1 VIFVGLQGSGKSTFY
16 RTHFADSHVLVSR
29 DSFPNNRNPARRQR
43 QLIEEALGA
52 GRSVIVDNTNPTL
65 EDRAELISLARAFGA
80 TVVAYY
86 FESRLADCLE
96 RNRQRPGK
104 ASVPVVALYATRKR
118 VQHSIL
124 DQFFGEQPVGTAF
137 VLATNHSDVPFLAH
151 APTMRVPGN
160 IEGTDKVYAATW
172 SALLA
177 VHAHNLAN
185 DRKIEVLA
193 FPAMGTGFGGVP
205 FREAARQMAA
215 AYRHYLEP
223 PHRLDWDFVVERHKA
238 VCYDGSKQVAR

>member
-1 VIFVGLQGSGKSTFY
+1 MTAELVIFVGLQGSGKSTFY

-172 SALLA
+172 SASAYSAPLRARLGSGHRQGLRSHLVRFA
-177 VHAHNLAN
+177 GRP
-185 DRKIEVLA
+185 DRLQPEV
-193 FPAMGTGFGGVP
+193 
-205 FREAARQMAA
+205 
-215 AYRHYLEP
+215 RH
-223 PHRLDWDFVVERHKA
+223 HVVRL
-238 VCYDGSKQVAR
+238 G

>member
-1 VIFVGLQGSGKSTFY
+1 MTAELVIFVGLQGSGKSTFY

-86 FESRLADCLE
+86 FESRLADCLD

-104 ASVPVVALYATRKR
+104 GSVPVVALYATRKR
-118 VQHSIL
+118 LCRPSPAEGYDRLYYVRVLGAGRFDVQ
-124 DQFFGEQPVGTAF
+124 
-137 VLATNHSDVPFLAH
+137 
-151 APTMRVPGN
+151 
-160 IEGTDKVYAATW
+160 
-172 SALLA
+172 
-177 VHAHNLAN
+177 
-185 DRKIEVLA
+185 
-193 FPAMGTGFGGVP
+193 
-205 FREAARQMAA
+205 
-215 AYRHYLEP
+215 
-223 PHRLDWDFVVERHKA
+223 DWNEELRDDET
-238 VCYDGSKQVAR
+238 